1 MNRWISRAVVT
12 CVVAMLILGLG
23 VQGVGTASIA
33 SAQDAGCG
41 PWLPFADAEGT
52 PRAEPGEQD
61 AYQFISEFE
70 ATDELSPDLMVDVL
84 LTQVMLYDGET
95 LSVLSAQSS
104 IVRVDSGHIRITICD
119 GSQVEIQQAGADR
132 PTRFGAGTFDVPAGG
147 AIIVDADDQY
157 YLTSASGGVDAAGTP
172 IAATPVADGA
182 QTGSTLTIVTW
193 DGVWLA
199 QGLCSGASC

>member
-1 MNRWISRAVVT
+1 MNRRSSRAVVL
-12 CVVAMLILGLG
+12 CIAAMLILGLG
-23 VQGVGTASIA
+23 VQWLGAASSTI
-33 SAQDAGCG
+33 AQDAECG
-41 PWLPFADAEGT
+41 PWLPYAEAEGT
-52 PRAEPGEQD
+52 PRAGPGEQG
-61 AYQFISEFE
+61 AYQIVSEFE
-70 ATDELSPDLMVDVL
+70 ASDELSSDLMVDVL

-132 PTRFGAGTFDVPAGG
+132 PTRFGAGTFDIPEGG

-157 YLTSASGGVDAAGTP
+157 YLTSASGGVDAAGSP

-182 QTGSTLTIVTW
+182 RTGSTLSIVTRG
-193 DGVWLA
+193 GVRLA
-199 QGLCSGASC
+199 